1 MVNNNG
7 IRQVQRKD
15 LFEKRQLRVNEEEV
29 TYTLY
34 NEFILPNEYKT
45 IKLKINNDNTIY
57 HNLKRSRK
65 HNKQDLLSPPD
76 PTQHNYHSKQA

>member
-34 NEFILPNEYKT
+34 NEFILPNEKG
-45 IKLKINNDNTIY
+45 ILN
-57 HNLKRSRK
+57 
-65 HNKQDLLSPPD
+65 
-76 PTQHNYHSKQA
+76 

>member
-34 NEFILPNEYKT
+34 NEFILPNEKGILNSKNKLSAIVKNYFASFSSIDLSSKT
-45 IKLKINNDNTIY
+45 SI
-57 HNLKRSRK
+57 S
-65 HNKQDLLSPPD
+65 
-76 PTQHNYHSKQA
+76 